1 VTTPAAR
8 SPLPAPRAVPA
19 HGRRSPAADRFVD
32 LQYLRA
38 AGSSQTA
45 ALRDFDPAYDRNG
58 S

>member
-1 VTTPAAR
+1 
-8 SPLPAPRAVPA
+8 LPAPRAIPA